1 MQTVRT
7 QRDFTEICGDGPKHI
22 KQIKWAGRLCKE
34 RCLYNQDPFK
44 SAEMIYTPHTD
55 IYLVQ
60 SFGQAKSTKQLCV
73 KYKDRPYCRLKNIR

>member
-44 SAEMIYTPHTD
+44 SAEIIYTPHTD
-55 IYLVQ
+55 IY
-60 SFGQAKSTKQLCV
+60 T
-73 KYKDRPYCRLKNIR
+73 